1 MGWYRIGIPI
11 PSLPMTKTMPQ
22 IVAVRLHMPVSSRDN
37 TGLKAMFPPQIS
49 TASSVTASFDD
60 LKASVFQCTLN

>member
-1 MGWYRIGIPI
+1 MGWYRIAIPI

-22 IVAVRLHMPVSSRDN
+22 IIAVRLHMPGSSRDN
-37 TGLKAMFPPQIS
+37 TGLKAMFPSQIS